1 MFDGERFANG
11 DREYVRE
18 VVLEHEPMVLVIC
31 RSFARDDDHAED
43 LAQETWTTVCQKIDA
58 FTGRGSFRSWLAAVC
73 TNVCL
78 SDARRK
84 KQRGERLSQYAEEVR
99 SRDWKQIDP
108 LAETARR
115 ELQHSIYRALP
126 KLTESEREA
135 VTLRI
140 LEGRPSAEVAKVMG
154 VAPATVRSHLR
165 HAINR
170 LRTMMEDPDDDMSR
184 HRASP

>member
-1 MFDGERFANG
+1 MFDTKRFASG

-31 RSFARDDDHAED
+31 RSYARDDDHAED
-43 LAQETWTTVCQKIDA
+43 LAQETWTTVCQKIDD
-58 FTGRGSFRSWLAAVC
+58 FQGNGCFRSWLATIC
-73 TNVCL
+73 PNVCL
-78 SDARRK
+78 TDARRK
-84 KQRGERLSQYAEEVR
+84 KNRGERLQQYAEEVR
-99 SRDWKQIDP
+99 ARNWKQIDP

-115 ELQHSIYRALP
+115 ELQYSIYRALP
-126 KLTESEREA
+126 KLSESEREA

-140 LEGRPSAEVAKVMG
+140 LEGRPSAEVADIMD

-165 HAINR
+165 HAIKR
-170 LRTMMEDPDDDMSR
+170 LRTMMEDPDDDLSR